1 LRIEAYRRIAEVGT
15 RAEADQLR
23 LTWRDRFGPVPPAAE
38 NALTCAAIRIEASLR
53 KIPMVEVR
61 DDKLMVTKGDHFI
74 MIGARFPRFPRL
86 TLTDTDSRL
95 REVLKFLE
103 NLPNR

>member
-1 LRIEAYRRIAEVGT
+1 
-15 RAEADQLR
+15 
-23 LTWRDRFGPVPPAAE
+23 
-38 NALTCAAIRIEASLR
+38 
-53 KIPMVEVR
+53 
-61 DDKLMVTKGDHFI
+61 MVTKGDHFI
-74 MIGARFPRFPRL
+74 MIGARFPRL